1 MSDWGETCKRKLAEC
16 ERVVALVTDKKLQQM
31 YLEPARQRRGMARDA
46 ERLDHK
52 REKTG

>member
-1 MSDWGETCKRKLAEC
+1 MSDWGETCKRKLAEY
-16 ERVVALVTDKKLQQM
+16 ERVVALVTDKK
-31 YLEPARQRRGMARDA
+31 YLEPARQWRGMAEDA